1 MLRIFEYGHRW
12 LNTSKKFNQDFDHLD
27 GPYVR
32 RHELEVSARSA
43 PIGPSGTN
51 YLDTGKISN
60 LGVKT

>member
-1 MLRIFEYGHRW
+1 MVIDGQIYLKS
-12 LNTSKKFNQDFDHLD
+12 TFNQDFDQLD